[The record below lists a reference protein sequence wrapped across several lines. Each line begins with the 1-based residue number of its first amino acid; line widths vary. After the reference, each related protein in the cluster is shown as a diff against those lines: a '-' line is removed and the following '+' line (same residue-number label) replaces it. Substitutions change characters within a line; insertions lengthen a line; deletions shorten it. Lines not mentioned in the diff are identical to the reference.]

1 MQLYLSYYRGE
12 VISFHKNVFVMQK
25 PTIVAI
31 IMATKEVIYK
41 KRQAGRQ
48 GIGLPYIIHVK
59 GIFFNQIIKEKDFY
73 NDRGRR
79 TRVFLEIGPYRTGVT
94 INILILLSID

>member
-1 MQLYLSYYRGE
+1 
-12 VISFHKNVFVMQK
+12 MQK

-41 KRQAGRQ
+41 KRQ

-59 GIFFNQIIKEKDFY
+59 ELILFNQMIKEKDFY

-79 TRVFLEIGPYRTGVT
+79 TVFP
-94 INILILLSID
+94 